1 MVRRSLSHGL
11 RAWLAVVGG
20 FSLRMMGRFL
30 CVAWS
35 AFGLVSVTIVRFG
48 CECVAQSPW
57 AEAEAEVDVAGG
69 VVHISVVSH
78 TSCVVRG

>member
-48 CECVAQSPW
+48 CEFVTQSPW
-57 AEAEAEVDVAGG
+57 AEAEAEMGVAGG
-69 VVHISVVSH
+69 IAHLSVVPY

>member
-48 CECVAQSPW
+48 YEGVACRRGLRPRRRWTSQAASS
-57 AEAEAEVDVAGG
+57 
-69 VVHISVVSH
+69 ISAW
-78 TSCVVRG
+78 CLIPLAW